1 MTGDLIIPEGVT
13 SIGDSAFSWCS
24 GLTGELI
31 IPESVTSIGNR
42 VFFNCVDLT
51 GDLIISERMTSI
63 GYCAFC
69 GCYNL
74 TSIEFQDTEGWYVT
88 ENADA
93 EEGIE
98 ISSEDLSDTAKA
110 AELLTSTYCDY
121 YWKKH

>member
-1 MTGDLIIPEGVT
+1 MLLECNNLI
-13 SIGDSAFSWCS
+13 SITIA
-24 GLTGELI
+24 
-31 IPESVTSIGNR
+31 ESVTNIN
-42 VFFNCVDLT
+42 FD
-51 GDLIISERMTSI
+51 
-63 GYCAFC
+63 AFLGC
-69 GCYNL
+69 GNL